1 MKSIVVNIQLNV
13 PDNIS
18 SSMIDAYFMDLE
30 RNVNNFLADE
40 LADDNIN
47 IDVLRVYEE

>member
-18 SSMIDAYFMDLE
+18 SSMIDDYFMDLE
-30 RNVNNFLADE
+30 RKVNNFSE
-40 LADDNIN
+40 LSTLILHNWDI
-47 IDVLRVYEE
+47 LRTFVA